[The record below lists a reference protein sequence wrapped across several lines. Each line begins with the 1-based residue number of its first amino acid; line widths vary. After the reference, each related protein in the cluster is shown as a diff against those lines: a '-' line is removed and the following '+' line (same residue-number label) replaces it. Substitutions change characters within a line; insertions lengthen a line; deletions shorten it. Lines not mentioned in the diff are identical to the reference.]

1 MDFTLIKK
9 INIKEGEVKT
19 IHNNNNNLLW
29 QKAKI
34 YGVSRDKSSKAII
47 TRTDDA
53 SGFSSLVVA
62 KRTGDGRQ
70 FSYLEKGSI
79 IV

>member
-9 INIKEGEVKT
+9 INIKEEEVKT
-19 IHNNNNNLLW
+19 IHNNKNNLLW
-29 QKAKI
+29 KKAKI
-34 YGVSRDKSSKAII
+34 YGVSWDKSSKAII

-53 SGFSSLVVA
+53 SGFSSLVIA
-62 KRTGDGRQ
+62 KRTEVGRQ
-70 FSYLEKGSI
+70 SSYFEKGLI